1 VALASQG
8 SLMHRFRRSRLGGRI
23 TLISIA
29 IAVGTVA
36 VVYIYVVA
44 IGGAAS
50 GLYAVKGQIVIG
62 GLIAIALAT
71 AVGLYYA
78 RRAAGNI
85 AQLQEAARKV
95 AAGNFETPIPV
106 AAAGQLGELARTF
119 NEMQRRLAELD
130 SARKQFIANAS
141 HELRTPIFS
150 LGGFVELLE
159 DEDPSPEERDE
170 FVRTMRQQITRL
182 TKLTTDLL
190 DLSQLD
196 AGAVEMVARSVD
208 LGTLAREVT
217 REFGPRADLR
227 GSRLELRTPEVPAI
241 ALGDPE
247 RVRQI
252 IRILLDNALT
262 HTPEGTK
269 VTVSTKFANR
279 RAELT
284 VSDEG
289 DGIPQRAKNR
299 IFERFYTA
307 DSAGGSGLG
316 LAIATE
322 LAQRMQGEVRI
333 SSSRRFTAFTLDL
346 PPAARETAGTARS
359 RVPARS
365 AS

>member
-1 VALASQG
+1 V
-8 SLMHRFRRSRLGGRI
+8 RRLRLSRLGSRI
-23 TLISIA
+23 TLISVL
-29 IAVGTVA
+29 IAVGTTLA
-36 VVYIYVVA
+36 VYVYAVA
-44 IGGAAS
+44 IGGGAS
-50 GLYAVKGQIVIG
+50 GNGTLKLQILIG
-62 GLIAIALAT
+62 GLIATAIAT
-71 AVGLYYA
+71 AVGVYYA
-78 RRAAGNI
+78 RTAASNV
-85 AQLQEAARKV
+85 QSLQEAARKV
-95 AAGNFETPIPV
+95 ADGNFETSIPV
-106 AAAGQLGELARTF
+106 ASAGQLGELARTF

-159 DEDPSPEERDE
+159 DEDPSPEERAE
-170 FVRTMRQQITRL
+170 FVRTMRQQIDRL

-196 AGAVEMVARSVD
+196 AGAVVIHPSAVD
-208 LGTLAREVT
+208 LTALAREVT
-217 REFGPRADLR
+217 KEFGPRADLR
-227 GSRLELRTPEVPAI
+227 GSRLQLRTPATPAL
-241 ALGDPE
+241 ALGDPD

-262 HTPEGTK
+262 HTPEGTD
-269 VTVSTKFANR
+269 VTVTTYSANG

-289 DGIPQRAKNR
+289 PGIPQRAQQR

-316 LAIATE
+316 LAIARE
-322 LAQRMQGEVRI
+322 LAQRMEGTVSI

-346 PPAARETAGTARS
+346 PPARRAPAPPRTARDS
-359 RVPARS
+359 VGS

>member
-1 VALASQG
+1 MRRFKLTTLG
-8 SLMHRFRRSRLGGRI
+8 SRI
-23 TLISIA
+23 TVISIVIA
-29 IAVGTVA
+29 IGTVFI
-36 VVYIYVVA
+36 VYLYSVA

-50 GLYAVKGQIVIG
+50 GQSAVKEQILVG
-62 GLIAIALAT
+62 GLIAVALT
-71 AVGLYYA
+71 TVLGLYYA
-78 RRAAGNI
+78 QMAARNI
-85 AQLQEAARKV
+85 RQLQDAARKV
-95 AAGNFETPIPV
+95 ADGNFETPIPI
-106 AAAGQLGELARTF
+106 ASAGQLGQLARTF

-159 DEDPSPEERDE
+159 EEDPSPTEREE
-170 FVRTMRQQITRL
+170 FVRTMRQQIERL
-182 TKLTTDLL
+182 TKLTADLL

-196 AGAVEMVARSVD
+196 AGAMVMQAREID
-208 LGTLAREVT
+208 LGQLAREIT
-217 REFGPRADLR
+217 REFGARADLH
-227 GSRLELRTPEVPAI
+227 GSRLELRTPDHPAV
-241 ALGDPE
+241 AVADPD

-269 VTVSTKFANR
+269 VTVTTYSVNR

-289 DGIPQRAKNR
+289 AGIPQRVHGR

-316 LAIATE
+316 LAIARE
-322 LAQRMQGEVRI
+322 LAQRMEGRITI

-346 PPAARETAGTARS
+346 PLASDTAAPPPAALAKARG
-359 RVPARS
+359 
-365 AS
+365 

>member
-1 VALASQG
+1 MRGLRLSDLAS
-8 SLMHRFRRSRLGGRI
+8 RI

-29 IAVGTVA
+29 IAVGATA
-36 VVYIYVVA
+36 VVYVYAVA
-44 IGGAAS
+44 VGGAAS
-50 GLYAVKGQIVIG
+50 GEDGIKLQILIG
-62 GLIAIALAT
+62 GLIAVAIAT
-71 AVGLYYA
+71 AVGLYYT
-78 RRAAGNI
+78 RTAATNI
-85 AQLQEAARKV
+85 QRLQEAARKV
-95 AAGNFETPIPV
+95 ADGNFETSIPV
-106 AAAGQLGELARTF
+106 ASVGQLGDLARTF

-159 DEDPSPEERDE
+159 EEDPSPEERAE
-170 FVRTMRQQITRL
+170 FVRTMRRQIERL

-196 AGAVEMVARSVD
+196 AGAVEMQVRSID
-208 LGTLAREVT
+208 LTALAREVT
-217 REFGPRADLR
+217 KDFGPRADLR
-227 GSRLELRTPEVPAI
+227 GSRLELRTPAQAAI
-241 ALGDPE
+241 ALGDPD
-247 RVRQI
+247 RVRQV

-262 HTPEGTK
+262 HTPEGTD
-269 VTVSTKFANR
+269 VTVTTYSANG

-289 DGIPQRAKNR
+289 PGIPQRVQKR

-307 DSAGGSGLG
+307 DKAGGSGLG

-322 LAQRMQGEVRI
+322 LAQRMNGAITI

-346 PPAARETAGTARS
+346 PPGAREAGSARS
-359 RVPARS
+359 SRAPVRAG
-365 AS
+365 A

>member
-1 VALASQG
+1 MRRLRLTNLG
-8 SLMHRFRRSRLGGRI
+8 SRI
-23 TLISIA
+23 TVIAIA
-29 IAVGTVA
+29 IAVGTS
-36 VVYIYVVA
+36 VVIYTYTTLV
-44 IGGAAS
+44 GGAGGS
-50 GLYAVKGQIVIG
+50 VRGQMLVG
-62 GLIAIALAT
+62 ALIAIAIAT

-78 RRAAGNI
+78 QMAAQNI
-85 AQLQEAARKV
+85 RHLQDAARKV
-95 AAGNFETPIPV
+95 ADGNFETTIPV
-106 AAAGQLGELARTF
+106 AAAGQLGQLARTF

-159 DEDPSPEERDE
+159 DEDPSPEERAE
-170 FVRTMRQQITRL
+170 FVRTMRRQIERL
-182 TKLTTDLL
+182 TKLTADLL

-196 AGAVEMVARSVD
+196 AGAMVMRPRNID
-208 LGTLAREVT
+208 LGALAREVT
-217 REFGPRADLR
+217 REFSARAELR
-227 GSRLELRTPEVPAI
+227 GSRLELRTPERPAI
-241 ALGDPE
+241 ARGDPD

-269 VTVSTKFANR
+269 VTVTTYSVNR

-289 DGIPQRAKNR
+289 SGIPQRVQNR

-307 DSAGGSGLG
+307 DKAGGSGLG
-316 LAIATE
+316 LAIASE
-322 LAQRMQGEVRI
+322 LAQRMEGRITI

-346 PPAARETAGTARS
+346 PPAALGVEQRPAGGLAKA
-359 RVPARS
+359 PA
-365 AS
+365 